1 LTTLKPPFVYFGGK
15 TTIAPQIATL
25 LPPHEHYV
33 EPFGGSLALL
43 LAKLPAPAE
52 TVNDLAG
59 DLVHFWKTLRERSD
73 DLERACALTPHSRAE
88 HQLSYEPAE
97 DDLERARRTWVRLTQ
112 GRAGQLRQRT
122 GWRFRA
128 DAGSTG
134 MASLSGYVRQ
144 LHPIAQRLAR
154 VSIECRPAIDVI
166 RAYGQYPHA
175 LIYADPPYPASV
187 RTHDAKGG
195 NVYVHE
201 MRRDDEHREL
211 GDALRSCRCAV
222 VLSGYDCPLYRELFD
237 GWHRR
242 ELAAQAGNSLDDT
255 KVRTEVL
262 WSNRPFPQAALSL
275 FDELE
280 AGEAS

>member
-1 LTTLKPPFVYFGGK
+1 MTAIKPPFVYFGGK
-15 TTIAPQIATL
+15 TRIAPAIAAL
-25 LPPHEHYV
+25 LPRHEHYV
-33 EPFGGSLALL
+33 EPFAGSLAVL
-43 LAKLPAPAE
+43 LAKPLSAAE

-59 DLVHFWKTLRERSD
+59 DLVNFWKTLRDQPD
-73 DLERACALTPHSRAE
+73 DLEQACALTPHSRAE

-128 DAGSTG
+128 DATSSG

-144 LHPIAQRLAR
+144 LHPIAQRLAC
-154 VSIECRPAIDVI
+154 VSIECRPAIEVI
-166 RAYGQYPHA
+166 RSYGQNPGT
-175 LIYADPPYPASV
+175 LVYADPPYPASV

-201 MRRDDEHREL
+201 MRGDDEHREL
-211 GDALRSCRCAV
+211 AEGLRSCRGAV
-222 VLSGYDCPLYRELFD
+222 VLSGYDCPLYDGLYE

-242 ELAAQAGNSLDDT
+242 ELTALAGNSLDAA
-255 KVRTEVL
+255 KARTEIL
-262 WSNRPFPQAALSL
+262 WSNRPFAQESL
-275 FDELE
+275 FDGLE
-280 AGEAS
+280 AS